1 MKTRAFSLTILIAV
15 VLCLWIDKTF
25 GQPFPNTP
33 AIQLGRGFI
42 GHIAY
47 SPDGKILATAGS
59 TLWLYNADDL
69 TEITPLKGHT
79 DFINTVTFSLDGQFL
94 ASASNDGTVRLWDT
108 ASYHQVAI
116 LPHQHPVLSVA
127 VSPDGTLLASTRKK
141 SVLLWAIPAQQE
153 VGRLEGHIA
162 TVNDIAFSPD
172 GIRLV
177 SGSNDTTVRT
187 WDVSTGE
194 EIGRLVHL
202 ACFQHQL
209 RSY

>member
-127 VSPDGTLLASTRKK
+127 VSPDGTLYHLQLEMHLFFLP
-141 SVLLWAIPAQQE
+141 SVVDLM
-153 VGRLEGHIA
+153 
-162 TVNDIAFSPD
+162 
-172 GIRLV
+172 GITPFGQIKIGA
-177 SGSNDTTVRT
+177 SGSQNGI
-187 WDVSTGE
+187 S
-194 EIGRLVHL
+194 
-202 ACFQHQL
+202 CNP
-209 RSY
+209 